1 MIESEVERRLV
12 TSVRHMG
19 GKAYKLVSPGNA
31 GMPDRLV
38 ILPDGRVFFVE
49 LKTDHGRLSAN
60 QHIQI
65 MRLKRLK
72 QDVRVLYGMKD
83 VDAFL
88 SEFSDVRAPETTVCL
103 D

>member
-1 MIESEVERRLV
+1 MIESDVERRLV

-49 LKTDHGRLSAN
+49 LKTDSGRLSLN
-60 QHIQI
+60 QRMQI
-65 MRLKRLK
+65 RRLRELG
-72 QDVRVLYGMKD
+72 QDARVLYGAKE
-83 VDAFL
+83 VEAFID
-88 SEFSDVRAPETTVCL
+88 EIRTTHISANCL
-103 D
+103 